1 MTRSTRG
8 RTSRRGTMVARA
20 ILGGAAAVAATGA
33 VLVASASGAGAV
45 TGDGTNALVSSN
57 PGPNQVVTVPPT
69 QLQLVFRDP
78 LASAEDAGRMGL
90 SLSCGTPATLVG
102 LSTPQVAADLRTVSA
117 ALVAIPP
124 AGLCTVS
131 WSLPDLST
139 GSFTFTSNV
148 ATATTVAGET
158 TGGGETTPTT
168 VPVIGERIEDQR
180 ASPRVGGAL
189 GLVRIVMYLC
199 MAAVFGAL
207 AVFVTAWP
215 EGPEYGVTLRYLR
228 LAWAGALA
236 SAWLVAA
243 LEAMRRADVGL
254 LEALVPFEWFGD
266 VGGAGGAVAI
276 LRVLLV
282 GGVGW
287 AAWSPR
293 RVLDPNT
300 QVPVAVGAVAMIA
313 TLGLGR
319 LGQDV
324 PVLAHPIGV
333 VHAIAVAFWV
343 GGLLLMTR
351 VVLVGPGE
359 TDLVTAVRTFA
370 RQSTAAM
377 AVAVVTGVVQFAL
390 LDGTAILTS
399 GHGRVLVL
407 KLLVAA
413 PMVFIT
419 LVLRTFV
426 HERLARADDLPARM
440 AWRLKRATG
449 VEATFAVVVMLVTSW
464 AVASTPPKASPRI
477 TAPPAAY
484 AFREELRN
492 DRFHVIVSLTPATT
506 GVNAMRIELLEP
518 RRINNFTVNLVPQA
532 IGYAGVA
539 ISVPLERPG
548 AAIVPGDGTFTL
560 VAPGVWNLEITG
572 TTTTGDLTPLATTFA
587 VTESAPTG

>member
-8 RTSRRGTMVARA
+8 RTSPTREVVARVARGA
-20 ILGGAAAVAATGA
+20 IAMLGATLAA
-33 VLVASASGAGAV
+33 LVATASPVGAV
-45 TGDGTNALVSSN
+45 TGDGTNALDSSN
-57 PGPNQVVTVPPT
+57 PSPNQVVTVPPT

-90 SLSCGTPATLVG
+90 SLSCGTPAALVG
-102 LSTPQVAADLRTVSA
+102 LSEPQVAADLRTVSA
-117 ALVAIPP
+117 ALTQIPP

-148 ATATTVAGET
+148 STATTVAGADAADP
-158 TGGGETTPTT
+158 TTPTT

-180 ASPRVGGAL
+180 SSPRVGGVL

-228 LAWAGALA
+228 LAWVGALA
-236 SAWLVAA
+236 SSWLVAS
-243 LEAMRRADVGL
+243 LEAMRRADLGL
-254 LEALVPFEWFGD
+254 LPAIVPFEWFGD
-266 VGGAGGAVAI
+266 LGGAGGTVTI
-276 LRVLLV
+276 LRVVLV
-282 GGVGW
+282 AGVGW

-300 QVPVAVGAVAMIA
+300 QVPVAVAAVAMIA

-324 PVLAHPIGV
+324 PVLAHPLGV

-359 TDLVTAVRTFA
+359 EDLVVAVRTFA
-370 RQSTAAM
+370 RQSTTAM
-377 AVAVVTGVVQFAL
+377 IVAVVTGFVQFGL
-390 LDGTAILTS
+390 LDGSAILTS

-413 PMVFIT
+413 PMVFVT

-426 HERLARADDLPARM
+426 HERLGRADDLPARM

-449 VEATFAVVVMLVTSW
+449 VEAAFAVAVMLVTSW

-492 DRFHVIVSLTPATT
+492 DRFHVIVSLTPAVT
-506 GVNAMRIELLEP
+506 GTNAMRIELLAP
-518 RRINNFTVNLVPQA
+518 RRINDFTVNLVPQA
-532 IGYAGVA
+532 IGYAGTA
-539 ISVPLERPG
+539 IRVPLERPG
-548 AAIVPGDGTFTL
+548 AAIVPGDGTFSL

-572 TTTTGDLTPLATTFA
+572 TTTTGALTPLATTFA

>member
-8 RTSRRGTMVARA
+8 FVLAAM
-20 ILGGAAAVAATGA
+20 GAALLATAAPA
-33 VLVASASGAGAV
+33 AAV
-45 TGDGTNALVSSN
+45 TGDGSNSLVSSN
-57 PGPNQVVTVPPT
+57 PSSGQTVTMQPP
-69 QLQLVFRDP
+69 QLQLVFLDP
-78 LASAEDAGRMGL
+78 LASAADAAKIGL
-90 SLSCGTPATLVG
+90 SVTCGDTSPVMIG
-102 LSTPQVAADLRTVSA
+102 LGAPQVAEDLRTVSA
-117 ALVAIPP
+117 ALTTRLPP
-124 AGLCTVS
+124 GLCGVS
-131 WSLPDLST
+131 WRLSDGSA
-139 GSFTFTSNV
+139 GSFTFTSAI
-148 ATATTVAGET
+148 ATQDAAPATDTGDPT
-158 TGGGETTPTT
+158 TTTT